1 MIEAV
6 PRTVTFPVI
15 RAEDAVNDPER
26 VKELVVKTATSLF
39 NTVIATA
46 LPVIWFIPFGFLL
59 VYFIY

>member
-1 MIEAV
+1 M
-6 PRTVTFPVI
+6 
-15 RAEDAVNDPER
+15 AEDAVKDPER
-26 VKELVVKTATSLF
+26 FKELVVKTATSLF